1 MGFACGRTEG
11 GEGYGSSAPSPPLLS
26 RWSAQ
31 KEKEE
36 EERRGRR
43 RPSGGGGEGP
53 IVSRDE
59 KALTDDVLPKSLL
72 AKKREKEACR
82 EFCYEAFK
90 QKKKRE
96 KRVALKIKKYLCFHT
111 PVHDSSSAKY
121 DT

>member
-36 EERRGRR
+36 EERRERR
-43 RPSGGGGEGP
+43 RPAGGGGEGP

-59 KALTDDVLPKSLL
+59 KALTEDVLPKSLL
-72 AKKREKEACR
+72 AKKGR
-82 EFCYEAFK
+82 
-90 QKKKRE
+90 KRLVVNFVTRHSS
-96 KRVALKIKKYLCFHT
+96 KRKNVKRGWL
-111 PVHDSSSAKY
+111 
-121 DT
+121 